1 MMKDSWI
8 GLFNVLKMMA
18 AGWMLFRCIAIDF
31 GIIPTPE
38 HVAQTAYLALA
49 FVIMK
54 EVQS

>member
-1 MMKDSWI
+1 MMERWS
-8 GLFNVLKMMA
+8 GFFNVLKMLA
-18 AGWMLFRCIAIDF
+18 AGWMLFRCIAVDF

-38 HVAQTAYLALA
+38 YVAQTAYLALA